1 MLTKKIPT
9 LIVKNGKPSFI
20 LKSNKNPAIQ
30 GPIKFDSSKRITNP
44 AFAATI

>member
-1 MLTKKIPT
+1 MLTNKIPT

-20 LKSNKNPAIQ
+20 LMSNKNPVIH